1 MWTQDTIHT
10 VANIQI
16 PDIERD
22 AIETPQ
28 SSIAPHSRRSELLNK
43 DRTGSFNIN
52 INITL
57 NIAAGLMMML

>member
-1 MWTQDTIHT
+1 MWTEDTIHT

-28 SSIAPHSRRSELLNK
+28 SRTAPHSRRSELLNK

>member
-1 MWTQDTIHT
+1 MWTEDTIHT

-22 AIETPQ
+22 ATETPQ
-28 SSIAPHSRRSELLNK
+28 SRIAPHSRRSELLNK

>member
-1 MWTQDTIHT
+1 MWTEDTIHT

-28 SSIAPHSRRSELLNK
+28 SRTAPHSRRFELLNK
-43 DRTGSFNIN
+43 DRTGSF
-52 INITL
+52 NITL

>member
-1 MWTQDTIHT
+1 MWTQDTIHHT

-28 SSIAPHSRRSELLNK
+28 SWIAPHSRRSELLNK
-43 DRTGSFNIN
+43 DRTGSFNI
-52 INITL
+52 TL